1 MKKALLALMCIAAM
15 MAAGTSLKAQE
26 VTIVLMPGW
35 TWISYPSTDTL
46 DFATAFGS
54 FTPVAGDIIKSK
66 WGSATYINGQW
77 RGTASQFYPG
87 YGYHYKSTRTESVVL
102 TFQVQ
107 QPTSQVMVTTS
118 APTDITAS
126 SAVVGSIV
134 TIDEDNHIYARGVC
148 YDTMQMPTVD
158 DSHTSDNTGMSTFST
173 TLIGLTSSTT
183 YYVRAYVVTDYGL
196 AYGDEQSF
204 TTLDFSGIVPEGVID
219 GLFSVSATQ
228 QVYFSQGNLQYKA
241 IDSLWR
247 FAENQF
253 DYIGNANSHIS
264 QYYGGWIDL
273 FGWSTSGYD
282 HGANC
287 YQPWGKSSNYEDYY
301 AYGSWN
307 KNLSD
312 ENGTADWGCNAIS
325 NGGNQENQW
334 RTLSKAEWDYVL
346 FGRNTTSGIRF
357 AKATIREQ
365 IIDTIFLTDT
375 IFIDTVFNN
384 VHGIVL
390 LPDNWSESAYI
401 LNDANMSGAPYET
414 NIILDN
420 MWQYIETVGAVFL
433 PAAGDRNGFSNILYP
448 NSIGYYWSTT
458 YDDSRYAYF
467 LSFSDHSVYSN
478 DSFYRFFGRSV
489 RLVRDLE

>member
-1 MKKALLALMCIAAM
+1 M

-26 VTIVLMPGW
+26 ITITLVPGW
-35 TWISYPSTDTL
+35 NWISYTKAVSMEIDEAL
-46 DFATAFGS
+46 GD
-54 FTPVAGDIIKSK
+54 FTPVQGDMIKSK
-66 WGSATYINGQW
+66 GNGITTYNGTSW
-77 RGTASQFYPG
+77 RGNLTQFMPG
-87 YGYHYKSTRTESVVL
+87 QGYKYFSTRNEAI
-102 TFQVQ
+102 TFVFAQA
-107 QPTSQVMVTTS
+107 PSSYVTT
-118 APTDITAS
+118 ADPTDIHAT

-134 TIDEDNHIYARGVC
+134 TIEESNHVYARGVC
-148 YDTMQMPTVD
+148 WDTMQMPTVD
-158 DSHTSDNTGMSTFST
+158 DNHTSDSTGTGAFTT
-173 TLIGLTSSTT
+173 TLMGLTASTT

-196 AYGDEQSF
+196 VYGEDQSF
-204 TTLDFSGIVPEGVID
+204 TTLENSGTAPEGAID
-219 GLFSVSATQ
+219 GLFSVSVMQ
-228 QVYFSQGNLQYKA
+228 QVYFSQGNLQYQHQDTVG
-241 IDSLWR
+241 IWR
-247 FAENQF
+247 FAENQY

-264 QYYGGWIDL
+264 QSYSGWIDL
-273 FGWSTSGYD
+273 FGWGTSGYN
-282 HGANC
+282 HGGNC
-287 YQPWGKSSNYEDYY
+287 FQPWSTSSNSNDYY
-301 AYGSWN
+301 AYGVWN

-334 RTLSKAEWDYVL
+334 RTLSQAEWNYVL

-365 IIDTIFLTDT
+365 S
-375 IFIDTVFNN
+375 IDTVFFMDTIFVDTVFND

-401 LNDANMSGAPYET
+401 LNDANVSGAPYET

-420 MWQYIETVGAVFL
+420 MWQYIEAVGAVFL

-448 NSIGYYWSTT
+448 NQMGYYWSTT

-489 RLVRDLE
+489 RLVRNAE